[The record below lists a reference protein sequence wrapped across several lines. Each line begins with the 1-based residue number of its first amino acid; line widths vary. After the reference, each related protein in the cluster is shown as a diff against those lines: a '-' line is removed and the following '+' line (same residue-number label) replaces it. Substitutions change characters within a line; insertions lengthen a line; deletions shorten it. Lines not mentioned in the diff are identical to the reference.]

1 MAMRPERWIGATS
14 MSAVLFGAEVTLL
27 VAVCLVAAASAEPA
41 DQTAY
46 GRSTVRLEW
55 RPGPES
61 MTDAGPRQETERGFA
76 GGGVDARWISVVDPL
91 GAPYYDSAF
100 LPADFANAAE
110 NARTLKEWVAELHAR
125 GTPVMSWYPLIICRT
140 GWQEH
145 PDWRQQFI
153 VPQPEGRHKD
163 IDCCVLSDYGQALIN
178 FCNEAIDRFGLDGF
192 WFDGSAWTQIWDR
205 PIPLSCVCDACKER
219 FRADTGLEAP
229 ADVNWSDPAFRRW
242 VAWRYEAFGEYLGRL
257 ARGIH
262 AVHPHATV
270 VVNHY
275 HRPVIPWQG
284 AIPLNPYEAD
294 IITGSEAT
302 GEARVDLTM
311 RLCRAY
317 GRSQSEV
324 WRPFD
329 CAEDPDTAPQ
339 TDDLLHHALTCFA
352 AGGMPSFGGGDAKLV
367 GPTAAILAPI
377 MEAIRPYV
385 GGESYPYAAL
395 HLSQQTETFYL
406 SRERKGADWS
416 LEPYWQSIEGWTQGL
431 GMAHIAPDYVYDRD
445 LVPTRLR
452 GYRALLLPMSLALSD
467 EQALAIADYVRGG
480 GLAVVGPGA
489 GALDEWGEPRSRNP
503 LGAALGY
510 SFGGVP
516 SPAADEWQAA
526 LLVPVEGGDPLST
539 TALKVPLAL
548 RGRGWDVLYRD
559 GESEDAAPAIALRT
573 FGRGQALVVNT
584 DLGRTDRGWQPS
596 VGGKTRLAV
605 TDALAC
611 TGKHSL
617 EFADDPDAPYPFCP
631 DMEMRFGSFEPPRSS
646 GGRLECDLRLGKGAV
661 AAIELRSSTPPC
673 IGPAIRLGDGGRLVA
688 GDSKLAEAPPD
699 TWLHVGIDWR
709 FGPDGSGYD
718 VTLTAPGEAPQVFRD
733 LPCADVGV
741 RRCDWAVIYSPGS
754 EQSVFHVDNVR
765 IERIG
770 AADGQATA
778 VLADDFETTPV
789 GGVAPT
795 NCASVLA
802 RLVRGLA
809 PPEIEVEAPQDV
821 RVGMFR
827 AQDGGALVH
836 LHNLDGTHATWRK
849 DEGPPVRIRSRQPV
863 RSAVAAVS
871 GRTLPIVREGDQ
883 QVVTVPHVGLY
894 EVVKLSP

>member
-1 MAMRPERWIGATS
+1 MN
-14 MSAVLFGAEVTLL
+14 AVPLGAEAMLL
-27 VAVCLVAAASAEPA
+27 ASSCLVVAAWAEPA
-41 DQTAY
+41 SETAY
-46 GRSTVRLEW
+46 GRSTLRLEW

-61 MTDAGPRQETERGFA
+61 MREPGPRHEIEQGFA
-76 GGGVDARWISVVDPL
+76 AGGVDARWISVVDPL
-91 GAPYYDSAF
+91 GAPVYDSAF
-100 LPADFANAAE
+100 LPTDSPQVAE
-110 NARTLKEWVAELHAR
+110 NERTLREWVAELHAQ
-125 GTPVMSWYPLIICRT
+125 GTPVLSWYPLIICRT

-153 VPQPEGRHKD
+153 LPQPEGRHKD
-163 IDCCVLSDYGQALIN
+163 IDCCVLSGYGQALID

-205 PIPLSCVCDACKER
+205 PIPLSCVCDACRQR

-229 ADVNWSDPAFRRW
+229 TEVNWNDPAFRRW
-242 VAWRYEAFGEYLGRL
+242 VAWRYDAFGEYLGRL

-284 AIPLNPYEAD
+284 AIPLNPYDAD
-294 IITGSEAT
+294 VITGSEAT

-329 CAEDPDTAPQ
+329 CADNPETAPQ
-339 TDDLLHHALTCFA
+339 TNDLLHHALACFA

-377 MEAIRPYV
+377 MKAVRPYV

-395 HLSQQTETFYL
+395 HISQQTETFYL
-406 SRERKGADWS
+406 SREPKGTDWS

-431 GMAHIAPDYVYDRD
+431 GMAHIPPDYVYDSD
-445 LVPTRLR
+445 LVPSRLR
-452 GYRALLLPMSLALSD
+452 GYRALLMPMSLALSE
-467 EQALAIADYVRGG
+467 EQALTIADYVRAG

-489 GALDEWGEPRSRNP
+489 GAVDEWGEPRSRNP

-510 SFGGVP
+510 AFGGVP
-516 SPAADEWQAA
+516 SPAADEWQAVQ
-526 LLVPVEGGDPLST
+526 LVPVGRGEPLST
-539 TALKVPLAL
+539 TALKVPLTL

-559 GESEDAAPAIALRT
+559 GEGDDALPAIARRSV
-573 FGRGQALVVNT
+573 GRGQVVVVNT

-596 VGGKTRLAV
+596 VGGKTLLAV

-617 EFADDPDAPYPFCP
+617 EFVDDSDAPYPFCP
-631 DMEMRFGSFEPPRSS
+631 DMEMHFECFEPPWSS
-646 GGRLECDLRLGKGAV
+646 GGRMTFDLRLGKGAV

-673 IGPAIRLGDGGRLVA
+673 TGPAIRLGDGGWLVA
-688 GDSKLAEAPPD
+688 GDKKLAEVPVD
-699 TWLHVGIDWR
+699 TWLHVQIDWR
-709 FGPDGSGYD
+709 LGPDRSGYD
-718 VTLTAPGEAPQVFRD
+718 VTLTVPGQPPQVFLD

-741 RRCDWAVIYSPGS
+741 RRCDWAVIYAPGS
-754 EQSVFHVDNVR
+754 EPSVFHIDNVR

-770 AADGQATA
+770 AADGKAAA

-789 GGVAPT
+789 GGVAPRS
-795 NCASVLA
+795 CASVLA
-802 RLVRGLA
+802 RLVRRLA
-809 PPEIEVEAPQDV
+809 PPEIEVEAPEEV
-821 RVGMFR
+821 RVGVFHAR
-827 AQDGGALVH
+827 DGGALVH
-836 LHNLDGTHATWRK
+836 LHNLNGTHATWKK
-849 DEGPPVRIRSRQPV
+849 DEGPSVRIRLRQPV
-863 RSAVAAVS
+863 TSAKLAVS
-871 GRTLPIVREGDQ
+871 GRTLPIAREGEELI
-883 QVVTVPHVGLY
+883 VTVPHVGLY
-894 EVVKLSP
+894 EVVSLSR